1 MWIESEYN
9 AMLAQLD
16 RFIERQARALAG
28 RDAFFGDDLQQEMRL
43 AIWTAGPG
51 HKPAYYRS
59 RAVSRAH
66 DHMRVHGRWGKRE
79 QAAGGLNDLEE
90 LDQRTSLDECA
101 ISPSGKCAKCGG
113 TGCGERVL

>member
-1 MWIESEYN
+1 MWLEADYN
-9 AMLAQLD
+9 EMLERLD

-28 RDAFFGDDLQQEMRL
+28 RDAFLGDDLQQEMRL

-51 HKPAYYRS
+51 HKPAYYSS

-66 DHMRVHGRWGKRE
+66 DHMRLHGKWSRRE
-79 QAAGGLNDLEE
+79 KAAGGLNELSE

-101 ISPSGKCAKCGG
+101 IQPNGKCQRCGG